1 MPEAS
6 RADLQREAAHGKLVN
21 RFTERRAGSHESS
34 ELSIKVY
41 LAGPEVF
48 LQNAREQLDRKIAL
62 TKAAG
67 LIPVSPG
74 DFIIPPQPSKRQFG
88 LAVSEIDEKM
98 MNSADAIIANLT
110 PYHGVSADVGTCYEL
125 GYMCAQGKLAYAYT
139 NVAADMR
146 TRTVAH
152 YGGDV
157 FTDANGRL
165 RGRHDGLSVE
175 DVDMADNLMMQGGV
189 ERRGGQVIIHDAATD
204 VLYTDTTAFE
214 ACLRLLAER
223 ARSQGAL

>member
-1 MPEAS
+1 MS
-6 RADLQREAAHGKLVN
+6 L
-21 RFTERRAGSHESS
+21 
-34 ELSIKVY
+34 KVY

-48 LQNAREQLDRKIAL
+48 LVNAREQLDRKIEL
-62 TKAAG
+62 TRAAG
-67 LIPVSPG
+67 LVPVSPG
-74 DFIIPPQPSKRQFG
+74 DFVIPPQPTRRQFG
-88 LAVSEIDEKM
+88 HAISEIDERM
-98 MNSADAIIANLT
+98 MDSADAIIANLT

-157 FTDANGRL
+157 VTDATGRL
-165 RGRHDGLSVE
+165 RGRRDGLAVE

-189 ERRGGQVIIHDAATD
+189 ERRGGRMIIHDAAPEA
-204 VLYTDTTAFE
+204 LYTDTTAFE

-223 ARSQGAL
+223 ARS

>member
-1 MPEAS
+1 M
-6 RADLQREAAHGKLVN
+6 
-21 RFTERRAGSHESS
+21 
-34 ELSIKVY
+34 SIKVY

-48 LQNAREQLDRKIAL
+48 LRNAREQLDRKIEL

-74 DFIIPPQPSKRQFG
+74 DFVIPPQPSKRQFG
-88 LAVSEIDEKM
+88 HAVSEIDEKM
-98 MNSADAIIANLT
+98 MDTADAIIANLT

-157 FTDANGRL
+157 VTDATGRL
-165 RGRHDGLSVE
+165 RGRRDGLAVE

-189 ERRGGQVIIHDAATD
+189 ERRGGRMIIHDAAPEA
-204 VLYTDTTAFE
+204 LYTDTTAFE

-223 ARSQGAL
+223 SR

>member
-1 MPEAS
+1 M
-6 RADLQREAAHGKLVN
+6 VN
-21 RFTERRAGSHESS
+21 RFTKGEQV
-34 ELSIKVY
+34 SIKVY

-48 LQNAREQLDRKIAL
+48 LRNAREQLDRKIEL

-74 DFIIPPQPSKRQFG
+74 DFVIPPQPSKRQFG
-88 LAVSEIDEKM
+88 HAVSEIDEKM
-98 MNSADAIIANLT
+98 MDTADAIIANLT

-157 FTDANGRL
+157 VTDATGRL
-165 RGRHDGLSVE
+165 RGRRDGLAVE

-189 ERRGGQVIIHDAATD
+189 ERRGGRMITHDAAPEA
-204 VLYTDTTAFE
+204 LYTDTTAFE

-223 ARSQGAL
+223 ARS

>member
-1 MPEAS
+1 MS
-6 RADLQREAAHGKLVN
+6 V
-21 RFTERRAGSHESS
+21 
-34 ELSIKVY
+34 KVY

-48 LQNAREQLDRKIAL
+48 LPNAREQLDRKIAL

-74 DFIIPPQPSKRQFG
+74 DFVIPPQPTRRQFG
-88 LAVSEIDEKM
+88 HAISEIDEKM
-98 MNSADAIIANLT
+98 MDSADAIIANLT

-139 NVAADMR
+139 NVAADMK

-152 YGGDV
+152 YDGEV

-165 RGRHDGLSVE
+165 RGRRTGLSVE
-175 DVDMADNLMMQGGV
+175 DVDMIDNLMMQGGI
-189 ERRGGQVIIHDAATD
+189 ERRGGQVVIHDAPPD
-204 VLYTDTTAFE
+204 QLYTDTTAFE
-214 ACLRLLAER
+214 GCLKLLAER
-223 ARSQGAL
+223 SRA